1 MAATCDRLVV
11 FSGYSGSY
19 TNNTDRHD
27 IAQMLLKV
35 ALNTITLTL
44 SLNNMVSVPLII
56 LILNRNIV
64 QLSRCLCL
72 TFVSILFYN
81 LHIKTIQKYRTF
93 HSLLLFNFCFYIAA
107 MVYILINRYGYKCS
121 VSVVSYLL
129 FINDIEVNHFII
141 LWNGI
146 LLTYVYQSAYL

>member
-1 MAATCDRLVV
+1 MPRCTRYSIMLLILTATCDRLVV
-11 FSGYSGSY
+11 FSGYSGSS

-27 IAQMLLKV
+27 IAQILLKV

-56 LILNRNIV
+56 LILNKNII

-81 LHIKTIQKYRTF
+81 SYIKTIQKYRTF
-93 HSLLLFNFCFYIAA
+93 HSLLLFNICFLSCCYGLYINKSLWIRVFCF
-107 MVYILINRYGYKCS
+107 RC
-121 VSVVSYLL
+121 LL
-129 FINDIEVNHFII
+129 SFVH
-141 LWNGI
+141 
-146 LLTYVYQSAYL
+146 Q